1 MNTNDIISSGMLE
14 AYVMGQLSVADAR
27 VVEQA
32 RAMDP
37 RVRAEL
43 DQIEEALEHLAMAD
57 AVAPPPAVKARVLET
72 IAAERSEQR
81 AVPPVVPITRESKR
95 EAPAQR
101 SWGWLAAAATV
112 AFVISAG
119 LNLMVFS
126 ELRNVRVELARL
138 ETDRSV
144 LAEELQVQR
153 ASLERS
159 QNMLAVV
166 SDPRMDVVLLNGTL
180 ADPEAKA
187 RVYWD
192 KDRKAVH
199 LDVLQLAQAPAGKQY
214 QLWAIVDGQPV
225 DAGVFTLGD
234 EAPVVQAMKGIGN
247 AQAFAVTLEP
257 EGGSVSPTLEAM
269 VLIGQV

>member
-1 MNTNDIISSGMLE
+1 MNTDDIISSGMLE
-14 AYVMGQLSVADAR
+14 AYAMGQLRGADAR

-32 RAMDP
+32 RATDP

-43 DQIEEALEHLAMAD
+43 DQIEEVFELQAMAD
-57 AVAPPPAVKARVLET
+57 AVIPPPAVKARVLGT
-72 IAAERSEQR
+72 IAAERNEQR
-81 AVPPVVPITRESKR
+81 TAPPVIPITSEVS
-95 EAPAQR
+95 APR
-101 SWGWLAAAATV
+101 NWGWLAAAATI
-112 AFVISAG
+112 AFVISVG

-138 ETDRSV
+138 ENDRSV

-166 SDPRMDVVLLNGTL
+166 SDPRMEVVLLNGTA
-180 ADPEAKA
+180 ADPDAKA

-192 KDRKAVH
+192 KDRKVVH
-199 LDVLQLAQAPAGKQY
+199 FDVLQLAQAPGGKQY

-225 DAGVFTLGD
+225 DAGVFTIGD
-234 EAPVVQAMKGIGN
+234 DAPAVQAMKGIGN

-257 EGGSVSPTLEAM
+257 EGGSVVPTLEAM

>member
-1 MNTNDIISSGMLE
+1 MNSDDIISSGMLE
-14 AYVMGQLSVADAR
+14 AYAMGQLSGADAR

-32 RAMDP
+32 RATDP
-37 RVRAEL
+37 RIRAEL
-43 DQIEEALEHLAMAD
+43 DQIEEALELQAMAD
-57 AVAPPPAVKARVLET
+57 AVVPPPGLKARLLGSVN
-72 IAAERSEQR
+72 ADRKQAMD
-81 AVPPVVPITRESKR
+81 PPVVQVPRDSKGEPTPER
-95 EAPAQR
+95 N
-101 SWGWLAAAATV
+101 WGWLAAAATI
-112 AFVISAG
+112 AFVISVG

-138 ETDRSV
+138 ENDRSV

-166 SDPRMDVVLLNGTL
+166 SDPRMEVVLLNGT
-180 ADPEAKA
+180 AAEPDAKA

-199 LDVLQLAQAPAGKQY
+199 LDVLQLAQAPGGKQY

-225 DAGVFTLGD
+225 DAGVFTIGD
-234 EAPVVQAMKGIGN
+234 DAPAVQAMKGIGN

-257 EGGSVSPTLEAM
+257 EGGSVNPTLEAM

>member
-1 MNTNDIISSGMLE
+1 MNTDDIISSGMLE
-14 AYVMGQLSVADAR
+14 AYAMGQLSGADAR

-32 RAMDP
+32 RSTDP
-37 RVRAEL
+37 RVRVEL
-43 DQIEEALEHLAMAD
+43 DQIEEALELQAMAD
-57 AVAPPPAVKARVLET
+57 AVVPPPGLKARLLGSVN
-72 IAAERSEQR
+72 ADRKEQST
-81 AVPPVVPITRESKR
+81 VPPVVQMTSVSKGNPTPSR
-95 EAPAQR
+95 N
-101 SWGWLAAAATV
+101 WGWLAAAATI
-112 AFVISAG
+112 AFVISVG

-138 ETDRSV
+138 ENDRSV

-166 SDPRMDVVLLNGTL
+166 SDPRMEVVLLNGT
-180 ADPEAKA
+180 AAEPDAKA

-199 LDVLQLAQAPAGKQY
+199 IDVLQLAQAPNGKQY

-225 DAGVFTLGD
+225 DAGIFTIGD
-234 EAPVVQAMKGIGN
+234 DAPAVQAMKGIGN

-257 EGGSVSPTLEAM
+257 EGGSVNPTLEAM

>member
-1 MNTNDIISSGMLE
+1 MNADEIISSGMLE
-14 AYVMGQLSVADAR
+14 AYAMGQLSGADAR

-32 RAMDP
+32 CADDP

-43 DQIEEALEHLAMAD
+43 DQIEEAFELQAMAA
-57 AVAPPPAVKARVLET
+57 AVAPPPAIKAQVLQ
-72 IAAERSEQR
+72 AVSAEKKGP
-81 AVPPVVPITRESKR
+81 ATAPPVIPITRDTK
-95 EAPAQR
+95 APR
-101 SWGWLAAAATV
+101 SWAWLAAAATI
-112 AFVISAG
+112 AFVVSAAV
-119 LNLMVFS
+119 NVMVLS
-126 ELRNVRVELARL
+126 ELKNVRVELARL
-138 ETDRSV
+138 ENDRSV

-166 SDPRMDVVLLNGTL
+166 SDPRMQVVALNGTA
-180 ADPEAKA
+180 ADPAAKA

-192 KDRKAVH
+192 KERKAVH
-199 LDVLQLAQAPAGKQY
+199 IDVLQLAQAPAGKQY

-225 DAGVFTLGD
+225 DAGVFDMGD
-234 EAPVVQAMKGIGN
+234 GTAPIQAMKGIGN

-257 EGGSVSPTLEAM
+257 EGGSVNPTLEAM

>member
-1 MNTNDIISSGMLE
+1 MNTDDIISSGMLE
-14 AYVMGQLSVADAR
+14 AYVLGLLSEADAR
-27 VVEQA
+27 MVDQA
-32 RAMDP
+32 RATEP

-43 DQIEEALEHLAMAD
+43 DQIEEALELQAMAD

-72 IAAERSEQR
+72 IAAERNGQR
-81 AVPPVVPITRESKR
+81 TVSQVIPITRGNP
-95 EAPAQR
+95 APRA
-101 SWGWLAAAATV
+101 WGWLAAAATI
-112 AFVISAG
+112 AFVVSAG
-119 LNLMVFS
+119 LNIMVFS

-166 SDPRMDVVLLNGTL
+166 SDPRMDVVFLNGTL

-199 LDVLQLAQAPAGKQY
+199 LDVLQLAQAPSGKQY

-225 DAGVFTLGD
+225 DAGVFTIAD
-234 EAPVVQAMKGIGN
+234 DAPVVQAMKGIGN